1 MPTSNLLSLASKI
14 NEASFTLAAF
24 SQHIERVKREPVSK
38 IRQEKLSKAIKER
51 DGVSRA
57 IDSLWDQVLL
67 EVGSKFD
74 LDWLEDR
81 VYCDYAQ
88 RQKLSK
94 FKDSETFYLL
104 PNR

>member
-57 IDSLWDQVLL
+57 IDSLWNQVLSN
-67 EVGSKFD
+67 VSSKFD
-74 LDWLEDR
+74 LIWMEEN
-81 VYCDYAQ
+81 VYCDFAQ
-88 RQKLSK
+88 RQEISK
-94 FKDSETFYLL
+94 FKSSEVFLSL